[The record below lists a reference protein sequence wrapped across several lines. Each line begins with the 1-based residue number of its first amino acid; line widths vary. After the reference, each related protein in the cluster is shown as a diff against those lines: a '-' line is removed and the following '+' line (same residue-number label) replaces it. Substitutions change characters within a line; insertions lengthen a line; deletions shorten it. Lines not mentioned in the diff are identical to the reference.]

1 MRTSSSLHSSASA
14 LRRIPQEVSA
24 VATDQEKRLR
34 LPTKGIVSIPQA
46 VSAVATVVNS
56 LLSNQKYRH
65 VSIPQA
71 VSAVATVSKLAGVTW
86 GA

>member
-1 MRTSSSLHSSASA
+1 MQTSSSLHSSASA

-46 VSAVATVVNS
+46 VSAVATGVISPEFTGFV
-56 LLSNQKYRH
+56 LTW

-71 VSAVATVSKLAGVTW
+71 VSAVATVATS
-86 GA
+86 